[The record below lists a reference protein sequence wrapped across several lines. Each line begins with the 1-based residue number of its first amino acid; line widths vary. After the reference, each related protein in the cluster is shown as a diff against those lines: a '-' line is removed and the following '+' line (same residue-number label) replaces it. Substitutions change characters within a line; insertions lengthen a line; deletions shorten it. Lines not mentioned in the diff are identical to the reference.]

1 MFLLTWKS
9 RVGFFR
15 TKMLLTQ
22 TAHNTCLHRRRTG
35 NFFQCAVRRIVSQ
48 PGQKEEVLYIVRTV
62 CVKWPLIVMFSSFF
76 SEDSLIILLF
86 CFHLACL
93 ICHNICPKGL
103 FYITQQKTHQ
113 PVTPLLV
120 LSRGRAWHLSTGS
133 SHILDYCLSFSSFH
147 WLLSRL
153 YYHFWLFLACI
164 EPWTTLTALIKC
176 GI

>member
-120 LSRGRAWHLSTGS
+120 LSRGRAVTPVHRVITHTGLLS
-133 SHILDYCLSFSSFH
+133 ILQFLSLITVQTLLSFLIISG
-147 WLLSRL
+147 L
-153 YYHFWLFLACI
+153 YR
-164 EPWTTLTALIKC
+164 TLNYFNC
-176 GI
+176 SY